1 MDVSSYVISVASA
14 ISAAQ
19 AQQSVGIAVAKN
31 VMDVQE
37 TQANALLQMMGQN
50 NAMFGQRLDVRI

>member
-14 ISAAQ
+14 ISSAQ

-31 VMDVQE
+31 AMDVQE

-50 NAMFGQRLDVRI
+50 NAMFGQMLDVRI